1 MKVVVITKDQPL
13 EIPKFEECLKDFDHV
28 YVVDRPTVK
37 YPSGIPAIY
46 NYNGDGFLAGRM
58 RDLGALSFA
67 GEDILFLDGDKI
79 PQGNLRSVEDAPFD
93 CVLLGVQHDKR
104 VEYFDGTTHS
114 ITLPDI
120 RLQANGC
127 YTCGILYRAELIKTF
142 RKYNEGR
149 IFHPIFDG
157 TWGEEDTWNGD
168 IMNHEQVSVGVV
180 HDVILTGTIGGWS
193 NPKLPQ
199 LVSNFVKRL
208 ELRNKY
214 NFG

>member
-79 PQGNLRSVEDAPFD
+79 PQGNLRSVESAPFD

-104 VEYFDGTTHS
+104 EYFDGTTHS

-168 IMNHEQVSVGVV
+168 IMNHEKVSIGVV

-214 NFG
+214 NFC

>member
-1 MKVVVITKDQPL
+1 MKVVVITRDQPL

-28 YVVDRPTVK
+28 YVVDRPTIK

-79 PQGNLRSVEDAPFD
+79 PQGNLRSVESSPFD

-104 VEYFDGTTHS
+104 EYFDGTTHS

-142 RKYNEGR
+142 RKYNEDR

-168 IMNHEQVSVGVV
+168 IMNHEKVSIGVV

-199 LVSNFVKRL
+199 LVSNFVKRI

-214 NFG
+214 NFC